1 MVGEVIGA
9 IVSEK
14 LPINVQ
20 NAFGNWLQLIGQVIL
35 TYNAQQ
41 QYFQGGPGRYF
52 NPKYYNVSNSFC
64 TDTDY
69 VQDGEVKSDHKKSS
83 KDKAKVKNLEKE
95 IRNLKSQINEM
106 KKDLDNIKKDNK

>member
-1 MVGEVIGA
+1 MQD
-9 IVSEK
+9 S
-14 LPINVQ
+14 
-20 NAFGNWLQLIGQVIL
+20 FGNWLQLIGQVIL

-69 VQDGEVKSDHKKSS
+69 VQNGEVKSDHKKGS

-95 IRNLKSQINEM
+95 IRYLKSQINEM
-106 KKDLDNIKKDNK
+106 KRDLDNIKKGE